1 MKRLQ
6 PHYTGLYDDLTV
18 SHLRRPGVGGRVTD
32 TLLSNNQQVCIEE
45 VDQLTDFG
53 LLSFDAT
60 VLAGDQ
66 QKHDDDDDDDL
77 NVSKVNLYSDSVSW
91 TTRTSGLVHS
101 EVSTVRMLMLINQ

>member
-6 PHYTGLYDDLTV
+6 LHNTGLYDDLTV

-66 QKHDDDDDDDL
+66 QKHDDDDDDL

>member
-6 PHYTGLYDDLTV
+6 PHNTGLYDDLTV
-18 SHLRRPGVGGRVTD
+18 SHLWRTGVGGRVTD

-66 QKHDDDDDDDL
+66 QKHDDDDDDL

>member
-1 MKRLQ
+1 M
-6 PHYTGLYDDLTV
+6 
-18 SHLRRPGVGGRVTD
+18 
-32 TLLSNNQQVCIEE
+32 
-45 VDQLTDFG
+45 DQLTDFG

-66 QKHDDDDDDDL
+66 QKHDDDDDDL

>member
-6 PHYTGLYDDLTV
+6 PHNTGLYDDLTV
-18 SHLRRPGVGGRVTD
+18 SHLWRTGVGGRVTD

-66 QKHDDDDDDDL
+66 QKHDDDDDL

>member
-1 MKRLQ
+1 M
-6 PHYTGLYDDLTV
+6 
-18 SHLRRPGVGGRVTD
+18 
-32 TLLSNNQQVCIEE
+32 LSNNQQVCIEE

-66 QKHDDDDDDDL
+66 QKHDDDDDL

-91 TTRTSGLVHS
+91 TTHTSGLVHS